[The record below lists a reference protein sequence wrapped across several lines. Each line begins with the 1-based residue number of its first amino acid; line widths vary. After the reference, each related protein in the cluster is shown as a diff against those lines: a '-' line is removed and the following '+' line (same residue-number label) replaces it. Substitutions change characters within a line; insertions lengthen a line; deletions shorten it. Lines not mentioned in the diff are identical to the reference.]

1 MVAIQVSVII
11 IFSCIQNWC
20 CHVPPTPHPC
30 LRTNCIPTLVLE
42 LTVLLGSSL
51 NTPSTHSKLCS
62 PPLLCPP
69 GPLVPPHR
77 PRPSSLLPPPKVI
90 LATPNPRALLSSWVT
105 CRCLCSSWLR
115 LYQGGKGLDTL
126 RTRSHMGNCP
136 YRSHCSEWTRTTK
149 CRQHSGMLTSLW
161 KHPQDK

>member
-1 MVAIQVSVII
+1 MLPCPS
-11 IFSCIQNWC
+11 
-20 CHVPPTPHPC
+20 HPHPC

-42 LTVLLGSSL
+42 LTVLPGSSL

-77 PRPSSLLPPPKVI
+77 PRPSSLLPPPKVT

-105 CRCLCSSWLR
+105 CWCLCSSWPR